1 MVSYLPILQGLYLG
15 GCLSQGFNHPSIGP
29 RLCCKRSQICPRVNT
44 SKNKLGSSGVECLC
58 FPITPGNK
66 HLRWKLHCKLHWAMQ
81 DWDTCSAVYGHTCI
95 LALPACLLCNLA
107 LVLCGTCIAALGV
120 LMSTMGLQLLSTLS
134 PSTESHVYFT
144 NWPGAN

>member
-1 MVSYLPILQGLYLG
+1 MPLLPHHTRQQTLEMETSLQVAL
-15 GCLSQGFNHPSIGP
+15 
-29 RLCCKRSQICPRVNT
+29 
-44 SKNKLGSSGVECLC
+44 
-58 FPITPGNK
+58 
-66 HLRWKLHCKLHWAMQ
+66 AMQ

-107 LVLCGTCIAALGV
+107 LVLCGTRIAALGV